1 MYFSSGAPVHMQ
13 LLSTGKD
20 ELHRSV
26 SSKCPQLEADNGL
39 GSALVPFR
47 RRRHQSRDNFH
58 SLQRGMEQGHSLL
71 DLEHQGI
78 FGE

>member
-1 MYFSSGAPVHMQ
+1 MYISSGAPVHMQ
-13 LLSTGKD
+13 LLSLGKD

-26 SSKCPQLEADNGL
+26 SSKCAQPEADNGL
-39 GSALVPFR
+39 GSALVPFG
-47 RRRHQSRDNFH
+47 RRRHRSRDNFH
-58 SLQRGMEQGHSLL
+58 SVQEGMEQGHTLL